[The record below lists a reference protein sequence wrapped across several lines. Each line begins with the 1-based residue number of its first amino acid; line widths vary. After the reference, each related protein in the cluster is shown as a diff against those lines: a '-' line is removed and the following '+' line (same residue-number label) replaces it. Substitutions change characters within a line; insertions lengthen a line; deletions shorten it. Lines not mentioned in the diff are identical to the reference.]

1 MKNEKKSGVYSLK
14 KMYKLYV
21 GKLIAFKKKEEEEQ
35 RCINGE

>member
-14 KMYKLYV
+14 KMYKMYV
-21 GKLIAFKKKEEEEQ
+21 GKLIALKKKEEER